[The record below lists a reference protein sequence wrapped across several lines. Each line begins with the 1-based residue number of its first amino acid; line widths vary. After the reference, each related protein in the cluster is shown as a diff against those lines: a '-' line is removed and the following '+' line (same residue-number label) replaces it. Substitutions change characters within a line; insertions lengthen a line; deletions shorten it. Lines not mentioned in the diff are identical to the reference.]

1 MKRVFLKRLPIAMTE
16 IRRRI
21 CAIRRR
27 VISYLVSVVNGEAGS
42 PVRLVRLP
50 NTVLPQL

>member
-1 MKRVFLKRLPIAMTE
+1 MKRVFRERLPVAMVE
-16 IRRRI
+16 MRRRI

-27 VISYLVSVVNGEAGS
+27 VITYLVSVVNGEAGS